1 MGLPPEWESMEA
13 GAQEEWFLGGL
24 EADPLPFD
32 ELVSVLVSL
41 AESNRKSLANDWAEL
56 LEETLV
62 QRRDRDHM
70 APLMTAE
77 MGWRADDPKFKPLCH
92 KALKSVFRN
101 RSDKEIV
108 ASAGFDGR
116 DDVTVCMGRINL
128 LLGLEPG
135 ALVLDNTWG
144 FGVVKKCDDFYMKII
159 IDFEGKPQHSMTY
172 GYATEALT
180 LLSEDHILTL
190 RHRDPEELARR
201 IKEEPAEIV
210 RMILRS
216 YGDMPAPQLREILE
230 DGIVDPAKWKPFW
243 DGARRGLKNDDL
255 VEIPTKRTENIRL
268 LASAKAYDAAWFDKL
283 QAERDCETIL
293 DLVHEM
299 EAAVDTTALDD
310 AARAVLADRLAF
322 AALGTE
328 LRAPQVAAACCTA
341 ADRLNA
347 MDGDPG
353 EKMRTVLG
361 RFLARDRF
369 IPMVDALPAREL
381 KPVVSLLATL
391 FGDDFATRLV
401 DMLDALSI
409 RLLDEVVPHL
419 IEQGREASVGARFR
433 EIFDA
438 DSVAATTVCWLCR
451 NLDFVDRNQ
460 PVTRED
466 LLFRCV
472 RVFDSSCSAHAL
484 RAQNLLRGLF
494 EQQAWMDSLLGSVS
508 ELGREGFTRR
518 VNAASNWDPTES
530 RGVLARVLKTFPEL
544 KRITEAASD
553 DEPDEP
559 VRARLTSWRSFRE
572 RQATLKKVV
581 EVDIPEN
588 SREIGVARSYGDLR
602 ENFEYQSAKDRQA
615 LLMQRKGEL
624 EADLSTVMAS
634 DFKNAPADVVGMAT
648 CIWIAGSDGD
658 EQRLC
663 ILGEWDRDEELGIVG
678 SGSGVAELLHGKKA
692 GDTIQL
698 PESVEIGSR
707 RIPAGECRIVRVT
720 PLDDDIR
727 EWMESGAR

>member
-13 GAQEEWFLGGL
+13 GAQEEWFIGAL
-24 EADPLPFD
+24 EADTLPFD
-32 ELVSVLVSL
+32 ELIAVLESL
-41 AESNRKSLANDWAEL
+41 AEGKRKTLANDWAEL

-62 QRRDRDHM
+62 QRRDRDQM
-70 APLMTAE
+70 AALMTAE
-77 MGWRADDPKFKPLCH
+77 LGWRAGDANFKRLCQ

-101 RSDKEIV
+101 RSDKEVV
-108 ASAGFDGR
+108 ASAGFDGN
-116 DDVTVCMGRINL
+116 DDVATCLGRINL
-128 LLGLEPG
+128 LLALQPE
-135 ALVLDNTWG
+135 ALVLDHTWG
-144 FGVVKKCDDFYMKII
+144 FGVVRKCDDFYMKIV

-172 GYATEALT
+172 GYAAEALT

-210 RMILRS
+210 RMVLRS

-230 DGIVDPAKWKPFW
+230 DGIVDPAKWKTFW

-268 LASAKAYDAAWFDKL
+268 LASAKQYDTVWFEELK
-283 QAERDCETIL
+283 AERDCETIL
-293 DLVHEM
+293 ERVYELET
-299 EAAVDTTALDD
+299 ASDTSELDES
-310 AARAVLADRLAF
+310 ARAVLADRLAF
-322 AALGTE
+322 ASLGTE
-328 LRAPQVAAACCTA
+328 LRAPQVAAACCTV

-347 MDGDPG
+347 TDGEPG
-353 EKMRTVLG
+353 QKMHAMLERMLD
-361 RFLARDRF
+361 RDRF
-369 IPMVDALPAREL
+369 VATVDALPAREL
-381 KPVVSLLATL
+381 KPFIALQAGQ
-391 FGDDFATRLV
+391 FGDDFASRLV
-401 DMLDALSI
+401 NMLDALSI
-409 RLLDEVVPHL
+409 RLLDEVVPYL
-419 IEQGREASVGARFR
+419 VEQGREASVGVRFR

-460 PVTRED
+460 PVSRED
-466 LLFRCV
+466 LLFRSV
-472 RVFDSSCSAHAL
+472 RVFDVSCSAHAL

-494 EQQAWMDSLLGSVS
+494 EQQVWLDELLASVS

-518 VNAASNWDPTES
+518 VNAARNWDPTEA
-530 RGVLARVLKTFPEL
+530 RGVLARVLKSYPEL
-544 KRITEAASD
+544 KRITQAAN
-553 DEPDEP
+553 DEDTEEP
-559 VRARLTSWRSFRE
+559 VRARLTSWRSYRE
-572 RQATLKKVV
+572 RQATLKKLV

-588 SREIGVARSYGDLR
+588 SKEIGVARSYGDLR

-624 EADLSTVMAS
+624 EADLSTVKAT
-634 DFKNAPADVVGMAT
+634 DFKNTPAEVVGMAT

-663 ILGEWDRDEELGIVG
+663 ILGEWDRDEALGIVG
-678 SGSGVAELLHGKKA
+678 SGSGVAELLHGKRV
-692 GDTIQL
+692 GDTVSL
-698 PESVEIGSR
+698 PTTVEVGAR

-720 PLDDDIR
+720 SLDDDIR
-727 EWMESGAR
+727 EWMDGR